1 MESKDSKVSHQEAK
15 KVAWEVVR
23 GLLRQHPT
31 GFVIMV
37 LRSLNRILRSTKDL
51 AADATASEPNQKP

>member
-1 MESKDSKVSHQEAK
+1 MSHQEAK
-15 KVAWEVVR
+15 AKAWEVVR
-23 GLLRQHPT
+23 GLLRDHPA

-51 AADATASEPNQKP
+51 SADAAASDPNRKPE